1 MGFHLTLA
9 CFVIVSALMLNVN
22 KLVLR
27 FFPAPYFL
35 SLLQALTTCVFLY
48 LLEVSR
54 GRVELS
60 TRQLRNFI
68 IPGMLWA
75 FPLVFNLQ
83 SLRYL
88 NPETLIVFRAFTVL
102 GVSAGDFLVLRR
114 TFKRNEF
121 LSMLVII
128 LGSILY
134 VSGDLHFNT
143 VGYMWGAAYTA
154 SLVCC
159 MLAVKVAFDLNKD
172 VGTSAKTF
180 YLNFVGCFIFT
191 GCMLVFEY
199 RAVHGII
206 NSLNS
211 ASSALLLTS
220 CVLGVFMGYLG
231 SATRDELSPTTFD
244 VVTNVAKFLTIA
256 VSWVLFKTKYSPKSL
271 MGIHVALIGGALY
284 SPHAFRA
291 GHVLKQEVT
300 RPVTWLTRILVLVI
314 SVVLLLQYS
323 HGFSSDLGFRKSR
336 NTTNAEE
343 KTTASN
349 STQVSPQAGTQLYR
363 LRKRQLASNSTLV
376 LSSSEDAATYFLE
389 AIEDD
394 HSLMNLSIEIVAIR
408 PYPIRMMHSLQFEYQ
423 RKMPME
429 FIAANIIHMVFGSK
443 SKCSSA
449 FCTFVDMGMND
460 GFYAM
465 LASALGSHVR
475 TIEPQPNCIDR
486 FSAAMV
492 LNPPRMPLHVYN
504 AFVGTKVGFGYNER
518 GLCIGSHGGSR
529 LPKDNAFIETPF
541 VTLDTIVGE
550 AMNVTLL
557 HIDSEGAEIDI
568 LRSATK
574 LVRQKRIQNMIIELK
589 PVWWHTVGVEREEG
603 ITELLDILKWLEMK
617 CVHLEELHAC
627 RHKIATGSATTC
639 TPPIWD
645 PSLPTSFSTLQN
657 HTWDVDLF
665 CTSEYDVRQLAVDV
679 PHEYN
684 YFGEPGVSSQITS
697 TIPSL
702 SKS

>member
-1 MGFHLTLA
+1 MDFHLILT

-22 KLVLR
+22 KLVLG

-48 LLEVSR
+48 LLEISR

-60 TRQLRNFI
+60 TRHLRNFI

-83 SLRYL
+83 SLRFL

-102 GVSAGDFLVLRR
+102 GVSAGDFFVLRR
-114 TFKRNEF
+114 IFKRNEF
-121 LSMLVII
+121 ISMTVII

-134 VSGDLHFNT
+134 VSGDLHFNA
-143 VGYMWGAAYTA
+143 VGYMWGAAYSA
-154 SLVCC
+154 SLICC
-159 MLAVKVAFDLNKD
+159 MLAVKVTFDLNKD

-180 YLNFVGCFIFT
+180 YLNFVGGFIFA
-191 GCMLVFEY
+191 GCTFVFEY
-199 RAVHGII
+199 GAIHGII

-211 ASSALLLTS
+211 ADSALLLTS
-220 CVLGVFMGYLG
+220 CVLGVCMGYLG

-244 VVTNVAKFLTIA
+244 VVTNFAKFLTIA

-271 MGIHVALIGGALY
+271 LGIHVALIGGALY
-284 SPHAFRA
+284 SPHAFRT

-300 RPVTWLTRILVLVI
+300 HPVTWITRILVLVI
-314 SVVLLLQYS
+314 SFVLLLQYS
-323 HGFSSDLGFRKSR
+323 HGFSRITQLHRLRKGSL
-336 NTTNAEE
+336 
-343 KTTASN
+343 ASN
-349 STQVSPQAGTQLYR
+349 STQISPQAATQLQR

-376 LSSSEDAATYFLE
+376 LSSSEDAATYFFE

-394 HSLMNLSIEIVAIR
+394 HSLMTLPIEIVALR

-423 RKMPME
+423 RKMSVE
-429 FIAANIIHMVFGSK
+429 FIAANIIHMIFGSK
-443 SKCSSA
+443 SKCSSVL
-449 FCTFVDMGMND
+449 CTFVDMGMND

-518 GLCIGSHGGSR
+518 GQCIGSHEGSR

-550 AMNVTLL
+550 AINVTLL
-557 HIDSEGAEIDI
+557 HIDSEGAEVDI

-589 PVWWHTVGVEREEG
+589 PVWWHTVGVERKEG
-603 ITELLDILKWLEMK
+603 ITELLDTLKWLEMK
-617 CVHLEELHAC
+617 CVHLVELHEC
-627 RHKIATGSATTC
+627 RHKIATGSATC

-645 PSLPTSFSTLQN
+645 PSLPPSFSTLQN

-684 YFGEPGVSSQITS
+684 YFGESNVSSQITS